1 MRNSLRFKM
10 LLSKVTAINSKPL
23 KEDIDMTQVKDV
35 MTPSFKFMAPDSP
48 VSQVAQQM
56 RELDCGFMPL
66 AENDKMVGMITD
78 RDITIRAVAEG
89 KNPADCK
96 ARDIMTPK
104 TYYCYDDQD
113 VEEVCNNMGEIQ
125 VRRLPVVNRQ
135 KRLVGIV
142 SMGDLAQS
150 ASRPNIGQ
158 TVQQIT
164 EGVQKGKKKAA

>member
-1 MRNSLRFKM
+1 MPQ
-10 LLSKVTAINSKPL
+10 I
-23 KEDIDMTQVKDV
+23 KDV
-35 MTPSFKFMAPDSP
+35 MSPNFKWMAPDSP
-48 VSQVAQQM
+48 VSQVAQEM
-56 RELDCGFMPL
+56 RDMDCGFMPL
-66 AENDKMVGMITD
+66 AENDRMIGMITD

-89 KNPADCK
+89 KNPADVT

-125 VRRLPVVNRQ
+125 VRRLPVVNRD

-150 ASRPNIGQ
+150 ASRPNVGQ
-158 TVQQIT
+158 TQQQIT
-164 EGVQKGKKKAA
+164 AQLQEKQAQNQAA

>member
-1 MRNSLRFKM
+1 MKGN
-10 LLSKVTAINSKPL
+10 A
-23 KEDIDMTQVKDV
+23 MTQIKDV
-35 MTPSFKFMAPDSP
+35 MSQNFKWMEPDSP

-56 RELDCGFMPL
+56 RDMDCGFIPL
-66 AENDKMVGMITD
+66 AENDRMIGMVTD
-78 RDITIRAVAEG
+78 RDIAIRGIAEG
-89 KNPADCK
+89 KSPADTP
-96 ARDIMTPK
+96 AREIMTPK

-125 VRRLPVVNRQ
+125 VRRLPVVNRD

-158 TVQQIT
+158 TEQQIT
-164 EGVQKGKKKAA
+164 AGCQQNKQQAA

>member
-1 MRNSLRFKM
+1 
-10 LLSKVTAINSKPL
+10 
-23 KEDIDMTQVKDV
+23 MTQIKDV
-35 MTPSFKFMAPDSP
+35 MSANFKWMAPDSP

-56 RELDCGFMPL
+56 RDMDCGFMPL

-89 KNPADCK
+89 KNPADVQ
-96 ARDIMTPK
+96 ARDIMTAK

-113 VEEVCNNMGEIQ
+113 IEEVCNNMGEIQ
-125 VRRLPVVNRQ
+125 VRRLPVVNRD

-150 ASRPNIGQ
+150 ASRPNVGQ
-158 TVQQIT
+158 TQQQIT
-164 EGVQKGKKKAA
+164 AQVAQKQQAA

>member
-1 MRNSLRFKM
+1 
-10 LLSKVTAINSKPL
+10 
-23 KEDIDMTQVKDV
+23 MTQIKDV
-35 MTPSFKFMAPDSP
+35 MSSNFKWMAPDSP
-48 VSQVAQQM
+48 ISQVAQEMRQM
-56 RELDCGFMPL
+56 DCGFMPL
-66 AENDKMVGMITD
+66 AENDKMIGMVTD

-89 KNPADCK
+89 KDPAKTK

-125 VRRLPVVNRQ
+125 VRRLPVVNRD

-150 ASRPNIGQ
+150 ASRPNVGQ
-158 TVQQIT
+158 TEQQIT
-164 EGVQKGKKKAA
+164 AGVQQNKKKAA